1 MKILRTRAASVS
13 RQGLCTALLVA
24 SLTAA
29 VGVSPPHNIADADDT
44 KPGPDNPQGLPH
56 GTPNLTLPD
65 LKPRSPGPLPPP
77 NQRVDGSDAASG
89 IPATALDAYRKAAQ
103 AMRTDRPDCHIPWEL
118 IAGIGKVESHHGTME
133 GRQLLSDG
141 RSDRKILGPRLTGGQ
156 FATVRDTDHGRYDDD
171 TEYDRA
177 VGPTQFIPSTWE
189 SFASDGNGDGVKD
202 PNNIYDAALGTARYL
217 CAEGRDMNKPEDL
230 DRAILRYNPSREYV
244 TAVLAWMRKYQS
256 GDVAELPGL
265 PGGGSPQRP
274 APSGSTP
281 GNRPTPTPPDRKP
294 GNTPG
299 GSGGGSTGPA
309 KPAPQKPTPQKPEP
323 QKPTPQKPDP
333 QKPDPQ
339 KPTPGKPA
347 PVAHLDRYETAE
359 EWQTTEGATFKERAR
374 VRATDR
380 TGKPVAGIQV
390 TFEIIGKTDAYFPSG
405 TKATKVTKVT
415 LPTGKDGVASAPQ
428 VVAGDRSG
436 NFPVR
441 ATVDVRNVD
450 PVDFYATV
458 VAPHADTLTQV
469 GNEKFTATPNG
480 FFTDRLTVVARKK
493 DGTAVNHL
501 RLTATVTTP
510 DGKTDVTSG
519 PYFKGADGK
528 PTRTLD
534 LGRTAADGTLTLPE
548 LFTDKNTGAY
558 ALRLTAADG
567 TGLVVHLNVEQ
578 KPEGGKEKDGKASP
592 SPSTPAT
599 TPSATPT
606 KKAGATS

>member
-77 NQRVDGSDAASG
+77 DQRLNGPDAATG

-133 GRQLLSDG
+133 GRQLLPDG

-156 FATVRDTDHGRYDDD
+156 FATVRDTDGGRYDDD
-171 TEYDRA
+171 PVFDRA

-256 GDVAELPGL
+256 GDVAELPSL
-265 PGGGSPQRP
+265 PGGGGSQRP

-281 GNRPTPTPPDRKP
+281 GTRPTPVPPDRKP

-299 GSGGGSTGPA
+299 GSTGTR
-309 KPAPQKPTPQKPEP
+309 PTPQRPG
-323 QKPTPQKPDP
+323 
-333 QKPDPQ
+333 PQ
-339 KPTPGKPA
+339 KPTPGKPTPGKPTPEKPTPEKPKPEKPA
-347 PVAHLDRYETAE
+347 PVAHLDRGDGTAE
-359 EWQTTEGATFKERAR
+359 KWETSRGAVFHDQAR

-380 TGKPVAGIQV
+380 TGKPVAGTQV
-390 TFEIIGKTDAYFPSG
+390 TFEIIGDTDARFPDK
-405 TKATKVTKVT
+405 TTKVTA
-415 LPTGKDGVASAPQ
+415 PTNADGVASALR
-428 VVAGDRSG
+428 VSAGERTVP
-436 NFPVR
+436 FTVR
-441 ATVDVRNVD
+441 ATVEAKGVT
-450 PVDFYATV
+450 PVDFHASV
-458 VAPHADTLTQV
+458 VVPKADTLTQV
-469 GNEKFTATPNG
+469 GNESFTAAPNG
-480 FFTDRLTVVARKK
+480 SFAKRLTVVALKK
-493 DGTAVNHL
+493 DGKAVANL
-501 RLTATVTTP
+501 GLTATVTTP

-519 PYFKGADGK
+519 PYFKDAQGKPVRTLDLARTGADGK
-528 PTRTLD
+528 
-534 LGRTAADGTLTLPE
+534 LTLPE

-558 ALRLTAADG
+558 ALRVTAEDG
-567 TGLVVHLNVEQ
+567 SVLVVHLNVEQ
-578 KPEGGKEKDGKASP
+578 APTQEKNGKETG

-599 TPSATPT
+599 TPSATPS
-606 KKAGATS
+606 KKAAAKS